1 MKKIIILLIATFL
14 SFSFSENE
22 LVLANGI
29 KIGDKA
35 PSFNLKNIDGKKYS
49 LENITDANGK
59 KPKGYI
65 LVFTCNTCPYAKAN
79 EKRLIQ
85 LHDKYAPKGYPV
97 VAIQPNDPAVQPG
110 DSFDAMKKNAE
121 EKGFPF
127 LYLFDEG
134 QQIYPKYGATRTP
147 EVFLLDSEQILKYHG
162 AIDDS
167 PRDESGV
174 SVKFVEEAISAM
186 MAGKNSQTTTTKSI
200 GCSIKTE

>member
-1 MKKIIILLIATFL
+1 MKKIIILLIAMFL

-22 LVLANGI
+22 PILTNGI

-79 EKRLIQ
+79 ENRLIQ

-167 PRDESGV
+167 PREESGV

-186 MAGKNSQTTTTKSI
+186 MTGKNIQTTTTKSI
-200 GCSIKTE
+200 GCSIKAK

>member
-29 KIGDKA
+29 KIGDRA

-79 EKRLIQ
+79 ENRLIQ

>member
-29 KIGDKA
+29 KIGDRA

-79 EKRLIQ
+79 ENRLIQ

-110 DSFDAMKKNAE
+110 DSFDAMKKNAA

-127 LYLFDEG
+127 VYLFDEG
-134 QQIYPKYGATRTP
+134 QQVYPKYGATRTP

-186 MAGKNSQTTTTKSI
+186 MAGKNIQTTTTKSI

>member
-79 EKRLIQ
+79 ENRLIQ

-186 MAGKNSQTTTTKSI
+186 MAGKNIQTTTTKSI